1 MNILYAVL
9 ILTVLGGVFGLV
21 LSIASKVFEVKSD
34 PRLAEI
40 LDSLPGAN
48 CGGCGYAGCAG
59 CAAAILEG
67 KAPVNACPSNTGEKT
82 ARIAAIMGV
91 EVKPVERRVAFVR
104 CAGGDRAGHKFDKYV
119 GLTDCVAAM
128 KVAGDG
134 PLDCTFGCLGL
145 GSCVKACKF
154 DAIHINS
161 RGVAEVDREKCG
173 VLHAVRRRVPEEG
186 HRQHALQRGHR
197 AALRQQGEGRPG
209 QGPLRHQLHRLQAVR
224 AQLPLRGHHRV
235 QERGGHRLRQVHLLR
250 DLRGEVSP
258 EAHRQHPRYR
268 QGCPRGGGLSVFLC
282 QTK

>member
-104 CAGGDRAGHKFDKYV
+104 CAGGDRAGHKLDKSV
-119 GLTDCVAAM
+119 CLTDCVAAM

-134 PLDCTFGCLGL
+134 PLDCAFGCLGL

-161 RGVAEVDREKCG
+161 RGVAEVDREKCVCCMQCAAVCPKKVIVSMPYNVDIVLPCANKEKG
-173 VLHAVRRRVPEEG
+173 VQAKAHCAISCIGCKLCERNCPSGAITVSKNVAVIDYDKCTSCGICVEK
-186 HRQHALQRGHR
+186 
-197 AALRQQGEGRPG
+197 
-209 QGPLRHQLHRLQAVR
+209 
-224 AQLPLRGHHRV
+224 
-235 QERGGHRLRQVHLLR
+235 
-250 DLRGEVSP
+250 
-258 EAHRQHPRYR
+258 
-268 QGCPRGGGLSVFLC
+268 CPRKLIVNIHDTGKVAPVVVA
-282 QTK
+282 

>member
-119 GLTDCVAAM
+119 GLSDCVAAM

-134 PLDCTFGCLGL
+134 PLDCAFGCLGL

-161 RGVAEVDREKCG
+161 RGVAEVDREKCVCCMQCAAVCPKKVIVSMPYNVVLPCANKEKG
-173 VLHAVRRRVPEEG
+173 VQAKAHCAISCIGCKLCERNCPSGAITVSKNVAVIDYDKCTSCGICVEK
-186 HRQHALQRGHR
+186 
-197 AALRQQGEGRPG
+197 
-209 QGPLRHQLHRLQAVR
+209 
-224 AQLPLRGHHRV
+224 
-235 QERGGHRLRQVHLLR
+235 
-250 DLRGEVSP
+250 
-258 EAHRQHPRYR
+258 
-268 QGCPRGGGLSVFLC
+268 CPRKLIVNIHDTGKVAPVVVA
-282 QTK
+282 

>member
-1 MNILYAVL
+1 M
-9 ILTVLGGVFGLV
+9 TGVQTCALP
-21 LSIASKVFEVKSD
+21 I
-34 PRLAEI
+34 
-40 LDSLPGAN
+40 SLPGAN

-134 PLDCTFGCLGL
+134 PLDCAFGCLGL

-161 RGVAEVDREKCG
+161 RGVAEVDREKCVCCMQCAAVCPKKVIVSMPYNVDIVLPCANKEKG
-173 VLHAVRRRVPEEG
+173 VQAKAHCAISCIGCKLCERNCPSGAITVSKNVAVIDYDKCTSCGICVEK
-186 HRQHALQRGHR
+186 
-197 AALRQQGEGRPG
+197 
-209 QGPLRHQLHRLQAVR
+209 
-224 AQLPLRGHHRV
+224 
-235 QERGGHRLRQVHLLR
+235 
-250 DLRGEVSP
+250 
-258 EAHRQHPRYR
+258 
-268 QGCPRGGGLSVFLC
+268 CPRKLIVNIHDTGKVAPVVVA
-282 QTK
+282 

>member
-40 LDSLPGAN
+40 LDALPGAN

-91 EVKPVERRVAFVR
+91 EVQPVERRVAFVR

-128 KVAGDG
+128 KVAGNG
-134 PLDCTFGCLGL
+134 TLDCAYGCLGL

-154 DAIHINS
+154 DAIHINA
-161 RGVAEVDREKCG
+161 RGVAEVDREKC
-173 VLHAVRRRVPEEG
+173 VCCMQCAACARRRSSSACPTTWTSSCPAPTRRRASRPRPTAPSAASAASSASETVP
-186 HRQHALQRGHR
+186 
-197 AALRQQGEGRPG
+197 PG
-209 QGPLRHQLHRLQAVR
+209 P
-224 AQLPLRGHHRV
+224 
-235 QERGGHRLRQVHLLR
+235 
-250 DLRGEVSP
+250 SP
-258 EAHRQHPRYR
+258 
-268 QGCPRGGGLSVFLC
+268 CPR
-282 QTK
+282 TWR

>member
-67 KAPVNACPSNTGEKT
+67 KAPVHACPRHPGEQT

-91 EVKPVERRVAFVR
+91 A
-104 CAGGDRAGHKFDKYV
+104 
-119 GLTDCVAAM
+119 
-128 KVAGDG
+128 DG

-161 RGVAEVDREKCG
+161 RGVAEVDREKCVCCMQCAAVCPKKVIVSMPYNVDIVLPCANKEKG
-173 VLHAVRRRVPEEG
+173 VQAKAHCAISCIGCKLCERNCPSGAITVSKNVAVIDYDKCTSCGICVEK
-186 HRQHALQRGHR
+186 
-197 AALRQQGEGRPG
+197 
-209 QGPLRHQLHRLQAVR
+209 
-224 AQLPLRGHHRV
+224 
-235 QERGGHRLRQVHLLR
+235 
-250 DLRGEVSP
+250 
-258 EAHRQHPRYR
+258 
-268 QGCPRGGGLSVFLC
+268 CPRKLIVNIHEPGTVAPVGVP
-282 QTK
+282 

>member
-67 KAPVNACPSNTGEKT
+67 KAPVNACPSNTWEKT

-134 PLDCTFGCLGL
+134 PLDCAFGCLGL

-161 RGVAEVDREKCG
+161 RGVAEVDREKCVCCMQCAAVCPKKVIVSMPYNVDIVLPCANKEKG
-173 VLHAVRRRVPEEG
+173 VQAKAHCAISCIGCKLCERNCPSGAITVSKNVAVIDYDKCTSCGICVEK
-186 HRQHALQRGHR
+186 
-197 AALRQQGEGRPG
+197 
-209 QGPLRHQLHRLQAVR
+209 
-224 AQLPLRGHHRV
+224 
-235 QERGGHRLRQVHLLR
+235 
-250 DLRGEVSP
+250 
-258 EAHRQHPRYR
+258 
-268 QGCPRGGGLSVFLC
+268 CPRKLIVNIHDTGKVAPVVVA
-282 QTK
+282 

>member
-1 MNILYAVL
+1 M
-9 ILTVLGGVFGLV
+9 ILTALGGVFGLGP
-21 LSIASKVFEVKSD
+21 SIASKVFGGKSD
-34 PRLAEI
+34 PRRAELLA
-40 LDSLPGAN
+40 SRPGAQR
-48 CGGCGYAGCAG
+48 GGCGYAGCAG

-134 PLDCTFGCLGL
+134 PLDCAFGCLGL

-161 RGVAEVDREKCG
+161 RGVAEVDREKCVCCMQCAAVGPQKGIGSLPYNRDSLRPRANKEKG
-173 VLHAVRRRVPEEG
+173 VQAKAHCAISCIGCKLCERNCPSGAITVSKNVAVIDYDKCTSCGICVEK
-186 HRQHALQRGHR
+186 
-197 AALRQQGEGRPG
+197 
-209 QGPLRHQLHRLQAVR
+209 
-224 AQLPLRGHHRV
+224 
-235 QERGGHRLRQVHLLR
+235 
-250 DLRGEVSP
+250 
-258 EAHRQHPRYR
+258 
-268 QGCPRGGGLSVFLC
+268 CPRKLIVNIHDTGKVAPVVVA
-282 QTK
+282 

>member
-1 MNILYAVL
+1 MNVTGIIIAAAVVG
-9 ILTVLGGVFGLV
+9 IVGIVIGVLLG
-21 LSIASKVFEVKSD
+21 IASEKFKVEVD
-34 PRLAEI
+34 EREELVRAE
-40 LDSLPGAN
+40 LPGNN

-134 PLDCTFGCLGL
+134 PLDCAFGCLGL

-161 RGVAEVDREKCG
+161 RGVAEVDREKCVCCMQCAAVCPKKVIVSMPYNVDIVLPCANKEKG
-173 VLHAVRRRVPEEG
+173 VQAKAHCAISCIGCKLCERNCPSGAITVSKNVAVIDYDKCTSCGICVEK
-186 HRQHALQRGHR
+186 
-197 AALRQQGEGRPG
+197 
-209 QGPLRHQLHRLQAVR
+209 
-224 AQLPLRGHHRV
+224 
-235 QERGGHRLRQVHLLR
+235 
-250 DLRGEVSP
+250 
-258 EAHRQHPRYR
+258 
-268 QGCPRGGGLSVFLC
+268 CPRKLIVNIHDTGKVAPVVVA
-282 QTK
+282 

>member
-134 PLDCTFGCLGL
+134 PLDCAFGCLGL

-161 RGVAEVDREKCG
+161 RGVAEVDREKCVCCMQCAAVCPKKVIVSMPYNVDIVLPCANKEKG
-173 VLHAVRRRVPEEG
+173 VQAKAHCAISCIGCKLCERNCPSGAITVSKNVAVIDYDKCTSCGICVEK
-186 HRQHALQRGHR
+186 
-197 AALRQQGEGRPG
+197 
-209 QGPLRHQLHRLQAVR
+209 
-224 AQLPLRGHHRV
+224 
-235 QERGGHRLRQVHLLR
+235 
-250 DLRGEVSP
+250 
-258 EAHRQHPRYR
+258 
-268 QGCPRGGGLSVFLC
+268 CPRKLIVNIHDTGKVAPVVAVS
-282 QTK
+282 

>member
-1 MNILYAVL
+1 MLNVLYA
-9 ILTVLGGVFGLV
+9 ILVLGIMGAIFGALLAFAAKIFYV
-21 LSIASKVFEVKSD
+21 EQD
-34 PRLAEI
+34 PRIDEVRAALA
-40 LDSLPGAN
+40 GAN

-161 RGVAEVDREKCG
+161 RGVAEVDREKCVCCMQCAAVCPKKVIVSMPYNVDIVLPCANKEKG
-173 VLHAVRRRVPEEG
+173 VQAKAHCAISCIGCKLCERNCPSGAITVSKNVAVIDYDKCTSCGICVEK
-186 HRQHALQRGHR
+186 
-197 AALRQQGEGRPG
+197 
-209 QGPLRHQLHRLQAVR
+209 
-224 AQLPLRGHHRV
+224 
-235 QERGGHRLRQVHLLR
+235 
-250 DLRGEVSP
+250 
-258 EAHRQHPRYR
+258 
-268 QGCPRGGGLSVFLC
+268 CPRKLIVNIHDTGKVAPVVVA
-282 QTK
+282 

>member
-1 MNILYAVL
+1 MTPDIMNIIYA
-9 ILTVLGGVFGLV
+9 ILVLGVLGAIFGGL
-21 LSIASKVFEVKSD
+21 
-34 PRLAEI
+34 LAFAAKIFHVDEDERI
-40 LDSLPGAN
+40 GQVRECLAGAN

-134 PLDCTFGCLGL
+134 PLDCAFGCLGL

-161 RGVAEVDREKCG
+161 RGVAEVDREKCVCCMQCAAVCPKKVIVSMPYNVDIVLPCANKEKG
-173 VLHAVRRRVPEEG
+173 VQAKAHCAISCIGCKLCERNCPSGAITVSKNVAVIDYDKCTSCGICVEK
-186 HRQHALQRGHR
+186 
-197 AALRQQGEGRPG
+197 
-209 QGPLRHQLHRLQAVR
+209 
-224 AQLPLRGHHRV
+224 
-235 QERGGHRLRQVHLLR
+235 
-250 DLRGEVSP
+250 
-258 EAHRQHPRYR
+258 
-268 QGCPRGGGLSVFLC
+268 CPRKLIVNIHDTGKVAPVVVA
-282 QTK
+282 

>member
-1 MNILYAVL
+1 MNPIVLAVAV
-9 ILTVLGGVFGLV
+9 LTVLGLVGSIILV
-21 LSIASKVFEVKSD
+21 LASKFMAVYED
-34 PRLAEI
+34 PRIAEVTACLA
-40 LDSLPGAN
+40 GAN

-134 PLDCTFGCLGL
+134 PLDCAFGCLGL

-161 RGVAEVDREKCG
+161 RGVAEVDREKCVCCMQCAAVCPKKVIVSMPYNVDIVLPCANKEKG
-173 VLHAVRRRVPEEG
+173 VQAKAHCAISCIGCKLCERNCPSGAITVSKNVAVIDYDKCTSCGICVEK
-186 HRQHALQRGHR
+186 
-197 AALRQQGEGRPG
+197 
-209 QGPLRHQLHRLQAVR
+209 
-224 AQLPLRGHHRV
+224 
-235 QERGGHRLRQVHLLR
+235 
-250 DLRGEVSP
+250 
-258 EAHRQHPRYR
+258 
-268 QGCPRGGGLSVFLC
+268 CPRKLIVNIHDTGKVAPVVVA
-282 QTK
+282 

>member
-1 MNILYAVL
+1 MTPDIMNIIYA
-9 ILTVLGGVFGLV
+9 ILVLGVLGAIFGGL
-21 LSIASKVFEVKSD
+21 
-34 PRLAEI
+34 LAFAAKIFHVDEDERI
-40 LDSLPGAN
+40 GQVRECLAGAN

-119 GLTDCVAAM
+119 GLSDCVAAM

-134 PLDCTFGCLGL
+134 PLDCAFGCLGL

-161 RGVAEVDREKCG
+161 RGVAEVDREKCVCCMQCAAVCPKKVIVSMPYNVDIVLPCANKEKG
-173 VLHAVRRRVPEEG
+173 VQAKAHCAISCIGCKLCERNCPSGAITVSKNVAVIDYDKCTSCGICVEK
-186 HRQHALQRGHR
+186 
-197 AALRQQGEGRPG
+197 
-209 QGPLRHQLHRLQAVR
+209 
-224 AQLPLRGHHRV
+224 
-235 QERGGHRLRQVHLLR
+235 
-250 DLRGEVSP
+250 
-258 EAHRQHPRYR
+258 
-268 QGCPRGGGLSVFLC
+268 CPRKLIVNIHDTGKVAPVVVA
-282 QTK
+282 